1 MNHNRLFA
9 PGSKLNKIISIN
21 NSWQFTIQ
29 PGSSTIALLLLFIAL
44 IALACSPI
52 FTKLSEIEISPSA
65 TIFNRLWIATIV
77 LNLWQIDSYSEG
89 ENLET
94 ELDEKSSL
102 INKQRALL
110 IFASISATISALCWA
125 WSLTQTSVA
134 SSTVLRSFSP
144 LFVALGGWL
153 ILNQKCDRQF
163 FLGMMLAVVGGITI
177 GWDDLQLGAEYLIG
191 DSIALLSAAL
201 HGANLLVIGHLRDR
215 RLNTKTILLWRC
227 GFGAVVIFPFAFLSG
242 ENLLPVSWQGWL
254 NIILLAVVCQIL
266 GQGLLVYS
274 LKQFTSSFAA
284 IFMLLKPVV
293 TAGLAWVIFAENL
306 SLLNGIALILILI
319 GIYLAKSSDSSEKIV

>member
-177 GWDDLQLGAEYLIG
+177 GWDDLQLGAEY
-191 DSIALLSAAL
+191 ALLSAAL